1 MTDEEFAKAL
11 KEALD
16 DAEKGLEIGPYKQAL
31 RALLALSMSDI
42 KVSIPK
48 ASYADYSRLVTVVE
62 QASAKNV
69 AQATLVSNIKALGK
83 KVVLIAKLVPGLES
97 ML

>member
-16 DAEKGLEIGPYKQAL
+16 TAEEGLEKGPYKQAL
-31 RALLALSMSDI
+31 KALLALSMSGI
-42 KVSIPK
+42 KASVPK

-69 AQATLVSNIKALGK
+69 AQATLVSNINALGK
-83 KVVLIAKLVPGLES
+83 KVVSIAKLVPGLGS